1 MEKPQL
7 FIPTLTEANK
17 ENVEASTCKKQSI
30 SSDTEQDSIT
40 EKHDKRNKNK
50 SRQDHFAR
58 SVFTAV
64 LVKV

>member
-17 ENVEASTCKKQSI
+17 ENAEASTGKKQSI

-40 EKHDKRNKNK
+40 EKPDKRNKNK